1 MATSRKSRSTISPAA
16 PTSSLAE
23 PPARVSPS
31 PVSELDWLTLVATSP
46 LNSLDLLNAYGPDGW
61 SGRTSPVSCQL
72 MEDGRLEPSSGRWG
86 KSGMGSPIAFVTLNT
101 LEFHS
106 AAVASSLSDI
116 LETGDVPQRFYLSA
130 KACRGIL
137 RRAEKRG
144 KALPTTLRLALEQVA
159 EASTDPAT
167 PAARTAS
174 FLLS

>member
-1 MATSRKSRSTISPAA
+1 
-16 PTSSLAE
+16 
-23 PPARVSPS
+23 
-31 PVSELDWLTLVATSP
+31 
-46 LNSLDLLNAYGPDGW
+46 
-61 SGRTSPVSCQL
+61 
-72 MEDGRLEPSSGRWG
+72 
-86 KSGMGSPIAFVTLNT
+86 MGSPIAFVTLNT

-167 PAARTAS
+167 PAARAAS